1 MHSCSIHKS
10 LYRVNKIEPKRGKR
24 VIHGLQLVVG
34 SYTVYNKPLGHISSN
49 INGIAFAPPQI
60 WEICWNSINTLLKL
74 KHGCRSCPLTNEK
87 LKSVSSKSLP
97 KKITK
102 LVGSVQMRHPEK
114 FGLAAQYVL

>member
-49 INGIAFAPPQI
+49 INGIDMLELNQHPPQVEAWMSI
-60 WEICWNSINTLLKL
+60 MPTHQRETEICLIQEPS
-74 KHGCRSCPLTNEK
+74 
-87 LKSVSSKSLP
+87 
-97 KKITK
+97 
-102 LVGSVQMRHPEK
+102 
-114 FGLAAQYVL
+114 